1 MLILAMLLLALA
13 IGLAS
18 AEPKPSQSP
27 YKTSTKET
35 PTKDAQ
41 GKIAICGTAHTVIDS
56 KLVHRWSGTM
66 AQLTYDEIRLLRE
79 LKNSNRKISG
89 NKPHEGLN
97 QLAKEGYVTSRQLNI
112 SEALYSITAKGLAAL
127 HDAEGND

>member
-1 MLILAMLLLALA
+1 
-13 IGLAS
+13 
-18 AEPKPSQSP
+18 
-27 YKTSTKET
+27 
-35 PTKDAQ
+35 
-41 GKIAICGTAHTVIDS
+41 
-56 KLVHRWSGTM
+56 M

-112 SEALYSITAKGLAAL
+112 SEALYSIAAKGLAAL

>member
-18 AEPKPSQSP
+18 AELAPPKPSQSP

-41 GKIAICGTAHTVIDS
+41 GKIAICGTAHAGS
-56 KLVHRWSGTM
+56 
-66 AQLTYDEIRLLRE
+66 A
-79 LKNSNRKISG
+79 
-89 NKPHEGLN
+89 
-97 QLAKEGYVTSRQLNI
+97 
-112 SEALYSITAKGLAAL
+112 
-127 HDAEGND
+127 